1 VTKASIEKRKRGDHD
16 YVFGLLA
23 MNRLCDDRK
32 EDTDIIYFI
41 T

>member
-1 VTKASIEKRKRGDHD
+1 MTKASVEKRKRSDHD
-16 YVFGLLA
+16 PVFGLLA

-32 EDTDIIYFI
+32 EDTDVYFI